1 MKIWNKDHFDLVEN
15 RNGQQVLV
23 ECQRP
28 ERSPRAFV
36 MYRGKKVEV
45 YVQSTFQ
52 GGSGLMANVVA
63 AHGYPFLSSDKNAQ
77 GDTYGL
83 WNCNGLRINANFVIV
98 E

>member
-52 GGSGLMANVVA
+52 GGTGLMANVVA
-63 AHGYPFLSSDKNAQ
+63 THGYPFLSSDKDSQ
-77 GDTYGL
+77 GDTFGL
-83 WNCNGLRINANFVIV
+83 WNCNGLRINADFVIV

>member
-1 MKIWNKDHFDLVEN
+1 MEVWNTDHFDLVEN
-15 RNGQQVLV
+15 RNGQMVVMKCL
-23 ECQRP
+23 RP
-28 ERSPRAFV
+28 KSSPRAYV
-36 MYRGKKVEV
+36 MYNGKKIEV

-63 AHGYPFLSSDKNAQ
+63 AHGYPFLSSDKDTQ

-83 WNCNGLRINANFVIV
+83 WNCNGLRINADFVIV